1 MTKPAV
7 FPSSHCGIRGERGR
21 TAYRLL
27 FSGLGRR
34 GGESVSMVQGGRIL
48 WRGAQGLAKRPG
60 GFPAS
65 ADPVSPKKVLSEASS
80 KPGKGIGE
88 RSSGSPRENRRR
100 VLYFAVAKRHRG
112 DTCLAVYFST
122 QEPRL
127 KGACPQRF
135 LVCAFCAAMA
145 FDVWRRR
152 VGAFHLAALSNE
164 VLSYSHRHC
173 FFGPDFNPLRFPSR
187 QAVASSFPFV
197 PQRRHAILPNC
208 QTS

>member
-1 MTKPAV
+1 M
-7 FPSSHCGIRGERGR
+7 
-21 TAYRLL
+21 RLTWL
-27 FSGLGRR
+27 ANRSQTLVYDTPRQCAPLLGPLWFN
-34 GGESVSMVQGGRIL
+34 GGETERTHRRNRPSGGKAPAAFRFSRPCALGAFWSFCETGQGH
-48 WRGAQGLAKRPG
+48 WRRP
-60 GFPAS
+60 
-65 ADPVSPKKVLSEASS
+65 
-80 KPGKGIGE
+80 
-88 RSSGSPRENRRR
+88 SGSPRENRRR

-152 VGAFHLAALSNE
+152 VGAFHLAALSNG

-173 FFGPDFNPLRFPSR
+173 FFGPDSNLLRFPSR
-187 QAVASSFPFV
+187 RQ
-197 PQRRHAILPNC
+197 LPL
-208 QTS
+208 

>member
-1 MTKPAV
+1 MIRPANARRCWGPSDLTEAKQRGPTGETAPRAGKP
-7 FPSSHCGIRGERGR
+7 P
-21 TAYRLL
+21 RL
-27 FSGLGRR
+27 S
-34 GGESVSMVQGGRIL
+34 
-48 WRGAQGLAKRPG
+48 
-60 GFPAS
+60 AS
-65 ADPVSPKKVLSEASS
+65 ADPVHWGLFGVSA
-80 KPGKGIGE
+80 KPDKGIGE

-173 FFGPDFNPLRFPSR
+173 FFGPDSNLLRFPSR
-187 QAVASSFPFV
+187 RQLPLVFRLSLSGGMPYFRIAK
-197 PQRRHAILPNC
+197 RHRAW
-208 QTS
+208 